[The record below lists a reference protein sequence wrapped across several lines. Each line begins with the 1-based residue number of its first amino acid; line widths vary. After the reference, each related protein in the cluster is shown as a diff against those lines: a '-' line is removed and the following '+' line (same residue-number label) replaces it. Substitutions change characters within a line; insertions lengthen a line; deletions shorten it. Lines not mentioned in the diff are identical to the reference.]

1 MLIYRQLVTIGAVGS
16 ILVMQ
21 PLLEVAV
28 DVAVEV
34 RSRVLVLEEVA
45 LQILVLEEVTIAL
58 PTEILI
64 PVTTKTI
71 QATALV
77 AVL

>member
-1 MLIYRQLVTIGAVGS
+1 
-16 ILVMQ
+16 MQ

-28 DVAVEV
+28 DVVAGV
-34 RSRVLVLEEVA
+34 RSRAPVREEVA
-45 LQILVLEEVTIAL
+45 LQVPVREEVTIAL

-64 PVTTKTI
+64 PVTTKTL